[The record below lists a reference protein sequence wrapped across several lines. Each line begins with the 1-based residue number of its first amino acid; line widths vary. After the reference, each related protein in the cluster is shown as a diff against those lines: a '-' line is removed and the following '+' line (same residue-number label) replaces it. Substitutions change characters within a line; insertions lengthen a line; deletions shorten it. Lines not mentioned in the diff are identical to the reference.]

1 MSTTVTGFGNQAR
14 GTVRGSPR
22 LRKVMLTLHLV
33 TALGLI
39 GIASVLSAL
48 GAAGWSGADPET
60 IYPAMSLVARAVL
73 TPLIVLALVVGITQ
87 ALIAGYGLT
96 RHWWVTTK
104 LVILS
109 ALVLVEVAV
118 VLPGLGRAADAAT
131 TAGQEVTTAQQ
142 ITATLAPATAM
153 ILMLVA
159 ASLGVFKPGPAH
171 RRLAGDA
178 LARG

>member
-1 MSTTVTGFGNQAR
+1 
-14 GTVRGSPR
+14 
-22 LRKVMLTLHLV
+22 MLTLHLV

-73 TPLIVLALVVGITQ
+73 TPLIILALVVGITQ
-87 ALIAGYGLT
+87 ALIVGYGLT

-104 LVILS
+104 LGILS

-118 VLPGLGRAADAAT
+118 VLPGLGRAAGAA

-142 ITATLAPATAM
+142 ITATLAPAAAM